1 MKLEMDIDCNLED
14 MKRIHEIFTAL
25 LATGGLSGV
34 KGGQTVIHFD
44 ANGLF
49 QGVQLNYWPWRRRA
63 EKP

>member
-1 MKLEMDIDCNLED
+1 MKLEMEIDCNVDD
-14 MKRIHEIFTAL
+14 MKRIQEIFAAL

-63 EKP
+63 KS